1 MNRLI
6 IVCFFTGFS
15 INFASAQVTSSA
27 LSGEVLSVKNEAL
40 IGAAITSTHEPTGTI
55 FRAITDEN
63 GHYQIENM
71 IIGGPYS
78 VKVTYVGYKDNAKNA
93 VFLSLGKTG
102 KVICPWKKP
111 APNWQ
116 L

>member
-1 MNRLI
+1 MKRLI
-6 IVCFFTGFS
+6 IYCFFILCLTQLA
-15 INFASAQVTSSA
+15 NAQVTSSA
-27 LSGEVLSVKNEAL
+27 LAGQVLSMKSESL
-40 IGAAITSTHEPTGTI
+40 IGAAITATHEPTGTI
-55 FRAITDEN
+55 FRAVTDEN